1 MQSFH
6 GFYDKWCALLGYYN
20 TNEQAYEATERIYKE
35 HFGTTK
41 YKNFETFKTMVS
53 RHFKKPEP
61 IVLPKVEP
69 KKIMLLNEGTEP
81 KKIVKRKPRKKKV
94 IKK

>member
-1 MQSFH
+1 MQSFQ

-41 YKNFETFKTMVS
+41 YKNFETFKSMVS
-53 RHFKKPEP
+53 RHFKKPIEVHLPEP
-61 IVLPKVEP
+61 VIKKPEP
-69 KKIMLLNEGTEP
+69 KKV
-81 KKIVKRKPRKKKV
+81 VKRKPRKKKP